1 MRLTDRDFATGV
13 TKQDLIH
20 IVITGDTTDSPEGS
34 SYKAPVGQ
42 ILELYNLP
50 VPLVK
55 LQTTSLGGGS
65 NVVTLNSNNT
75 VGSNIKLINPP
86 KIITQDLSQ
95 EQLNHGVF
103 IEMVQYKM
111 KSGSGTQ
118 NKSKGGGYIV
128 QPLMEDDGFGN
139 ITNGLQTRI
148 MTYYGKTINNRGG
161 IQTYRDS
168 TPPFTTIP
176 LIVPRFNHYQVS
188 DVNEV
193 VQLDEYFKGRFG
205 YTFVTYYT
213 GGTSPFYGILNN
225 VPIPYTN
232 KSKNNRQKTKSGNSG
247 TPYQLCYN
255 GRLTSLYVAFRY
267 LMFDPYSNEGKG
279 KFIEGPLSKT
289 IKVTNK
295 FFPFLKTPTDGFC
308 TVNPEFTAFTNN
320 TLIRFSFVN
329 KS

>member
-1 MRLTDRDFATGV
+1 MRLTDRTFATGI

-55 LQTTSLGGGS
+55 LQTTYHSDG
-65 NVVTLNSNNT
+65 VEIETLNFNNT
-75 VGSNIKLINPP
+75 VGSNIKLVNPP
-86 KIITQDLSQ
+86 KIILQDISQ

-111 KSGSGTQ
+111 KSG
-118 NKSKGGGYIV
+118 KLKRPKGGGYIV
-128 QPLMEDDGFGN
+128 QPRMNDDGSGN
-139 ITNGLQTRI
+139 ITNELQTRI
-148 MTYYGKTINNRGG
+148 MNLYGKTINNRGG
-161 IQTYRDS
+161 IQTYRHS
-168 TPPFTTIP
+168 GSPGATIP
-176 LIVPRFNHYQVS
+176 LIVPRMNHYQVS
-188 DVNEV
+188 SLN
-193 VQLDEYFKGRFG
+193 QLVELSDYFTGRFA
-205 YTFVTYYT
+205 YTTLSYWT
-213 GGTSPFYGILNN
+213 GETHTGMLNN
-225 VPIPYTN
+225 IPIPYTN
-232 KSKNNRQKTKSGNSG
+232 NSKNIKHKKKSGIIG
-247 TPYQLCYN
+247 TPYRLCYSGN
-255 GRLTSLYVAFRY
+255 LTSLYVAFRY
-267 LMFDPYSNEGKG
+267 LMFDPYSNNGMG

-295 FFPFLKTPTDGFC
+295 YFPFLKTATQGVC
-308 TVNPEFTAFTNN
+308 TVNPQFTASTNN

>member
-1 MRLTDRDFATGV
+1 MRLTDRNFATGV

-55 LQTTSLGGGS
+55 LQTIFSGS
-65 NVVTLNSNNT
+65 GSTVVTLNGNNT
-75 VGSNIKLINPP
+75 VGSNIKLMNPP
-86 KIITQDLSQ
+86 KIIAQDLSQ

-111 KSGSGTQ
+111 KGGKL
-118 NKSKGGGYIV
+118 NNSKGGGYIV

-139 ITNGLQTRI
+139 ITNGLQTKI

-161 IQTYRDS
+161 IQTYNDGGLGS
-168 TPPFTTIP
+168 TTP
-176 LIVPRFNHYQVS
+176 LIVPRMNHYQVYNP
-188 DVNEV
+188 NEV
-193 VQLDEYFKGRFG
+193 VLLDDYFEGRFR
-205 YTFVTYYT
+205 YTFVSYYS
-213 GGTSPFYGILNN
+213 GVTSLGLLFNIPTPITNSQKN
-225 VPIPYTN
+225 VRW
-232 KSKNNRQKTKSGNSG
+232 KKKSGNSG
-247 TPYQLCYN
+247 TTYRLCYD

-295 FFPFLKTPTDGFC
+295 FFPFLKTPTDGVC
-308 TVNPEFTAFTNN
+308 TVNPAFTASTNN

>member
-1 MRLTDRDFATGV
+1 MRLTDRTFATGV

-55 LQTTSLGGGS
+55 FQTILSGNGS
-65 NVVTLNSNNT
+65 NVVTLNFNNT
-75 VGSNIKLINPP
+75 VGSNVKLMNPP
-86 KIITQDLSQ
+86 KIIVQDLSQ

-111 KSGSGTQ
+111 KGGSGLQ
-118 NKSKGGGYIV
+118 NNYKGGGYIV

-161 IQTYRDS
+161 IQTYNDGGS
-168 TPPFTTIP
+168 PGSTIP
-176 LIVPRFNHYQVS
+176 LIVPRINHFQVQS
-188 DVNEV
+188 INEV
-193 VQLDEYFKGRFG
+193 VQLDSYFEGRFSYRTLG
-205 YTFVTYYT
+205 YYT
-213 GGTSPFYGILNN
+213 GVTYDVLNN
-225 VPIPYTN
+225 IPIPITN
-232 KSKNNRQKTKSGNSG
+232 SQKNVKRKKKSGNSG
-247 TPYQLCYN
+247 TSYRLCYD
-255 GRLTSLYVAFRY
+255 GSLTSLYVAFRY
-267 LMFDPYSNEGKG
+267 LMFDPYSNDGKG

-295 FFPFLKTPTDGFC
+295 FFPFLKTPTDGVC
-308 TVNPEFTAFTNN
+308 TVNPAFTASTNN

>member
-1 MRLTDRDFATGV
+1 MRLTDRTFATGV

-20 IVITGDTTDSPEGS
+20 IVITGDTTQSPVGS
-34 SYKAPVGQ
+34 SYKAPIGQ
-42 ILELYNLP
+42 LLELYNLP

-55 LQTTSLGGGS
+55 FQTILTGSGS
-65 NVVTLNSNNT
+65 NVVTLNVNNT
-75 VGSNIKLINPP
+75 VGSNIKLMNPP
-86 KIITQDLSQ
+86 KIIAQDLSQ

-111 KSGSGTQ
+111 KGGKL
-118 NKSKGGGYIV
+118 NNSKGGGYIV

-161 IQTYRDS
+161 IQTYYTGGTGS
-168 TPPFTTIP
+168 TIP
-176 LIVPRFNHYQVS
+176 LIVPRMNHYQVQGI
-188 DVNEV
+188 NEV
-193 VQLDEYFKGRFG
+193 VLLDDYFEGRVEYKSLS
-205 YTFVTYYT
+205 YYS
-213 GGTSPFYGILNN
+213 GVTSPFYGILNN

-232 KSKNNRQKTKSGNSG
+232 KSKNKKQKTKSGTLG
-247 TPYQLCYN
+247 LPYQMCYKGN
-255 GRLTSLYVAFRY
+255 LTSLYVAFRY
-267 LMFDPYSNEGKG
+267 LMFDPYSNNGNG

-308 TVNPEFTAFTNN
+308 TVNPAFTASTNN
-320 TLIRFSFVN
+320 TLIRFSFIN

>member
-1 MRLTDRDFATGV
+1 MRLTDRTFATGV

-55 LQTTSLGGGS
+55 LQTTFTGSGS
-65 NVVTLNSNNT
+65 NVVTLNGNNT
-75 VGSNIKLINPP
+75 VGSNIKLMNPP
-86 KIITQDLSQ
+86 KIIAQNLSQ

-111 KSGSGTQ
+111 KGGSGTQ
-118 NKSKGGGYIV
+118 NEFKGGGYIV
-128 QPLMEDDGFGN
+128 QPRMEDDGFGN
-139 ITNGLQTRI
+139 IINGLQTKI

-161 IQTYRDS
+161 IQTYNDGSSPGS
-168 TPPFTTIP
+168 TTP
-176 LIVPRFNHYQVS
+176 LIVPRMNHYQVS
-188 DVNEV
+188 IQNEV
-193 VQLDEYFKGRFG
+193 VPLDNYFEGRFT
-205 YTFVTYYT
+205 YRALDYYT
-213 GGTSPFYGILNN
+213 GVTYSVLNN
-225 VPIPYTN
+225 IPIPNTN
-232 KSKNNRQKTKSGNSG
+232 AQKNINQKVKSGNSG
-247 TPYQLCYN
+247 TTYRLCYA
-255 GRLTSLYVAFRY
+255 GSLTSLYVSFRY

-289 IKVTNK
+289 IKVTNRY
-295 FFPFLKTPTDGFC
+295 FPFLKTPTDGVC
-308 TVNPEFTAFTNN
+308 TVNPAFTASTNN
-320 TLIRFSFVN
+320 TLIRFSFIN

>member
-1 MRLTDRDFATGV
+1 MRLTDRNFATGV

-42 ILELYNLP
+42 LLELYNLP

-55 LQTTSLGGGS
+55 FQTILTGSGS
-65 NVVTLNSNNT
+65 NVVTLTVNNT
-75 VGSNIKLINPP
+75 VGSNVNLINPP
-86 KIITQDLSQ
+86 KIIAQDLSQ

-111 KSGSGTQ
+111 KSGKL
-118 NKSKGGGYIV
+118 NNSKGGGYIV
-128 QPLMEDDGFGN
+128 QPMMEDDGFGN

-161 IQTYRDS
+161 IQTYYTGGTGS
-168 TPPFTTIP
+168 TIP
-176 LIVPRFNHYQVS
+176 LIVPRMNHYQVS
-188 DVNEV
+188 NQNEV
-193 VQLDEYFKGRFG
+193 VLLDSYFEGRFG
-205 YTFVTYYT
+205 YTSLPYYS
-213 GGTSPFYGILNN
+213 GVTSPFFGILNN

-232 KSKNNRQKTKSGNSG
+232 AGKNVKQKKKSGILG
-247 TPYQLCYN
+247 IPYQLCYP
-255 GRLTSLYVAFRY
+255 GSLTSLYVAFRY

-295 FFPFLKTPTDGFC
+295 FFPFLKTPTDGIC
-308 TVNPEFTAFTNN
+308 TVNPIFTAATNN

>member
-1 MRLTDRDFATGV
+1 MRLTDRNFATGV

-34 SYKAPVGQ
+34 SYKAPIGQ

-50 VPLVK
+50 VPSVK
-55 LQTTSLGGGS
+55 LQTSPLGVGS
-65 NVVTLNSNNT
+65 NVVTLNDNNT
-75 VGSNIKLINPP
+75 VGSNVNLINPP
-86 KIITQDLSQ
+86 KITVQDLSL
-95 EQLNHGVF
+95 EQINHGVF

-111 KSGSGTQ
+111 KSGSGIQ

-148 MTYYGKTINNRGG
+148 ITYYGKTINNRGG
-161 IQTYRDS
+161 IQTYCDFS
-168 TPPFTTIP
+168 SATP

-193 VQLDEYFKGRFG
+193 VQLDNYFEGRF
-205 YTFVTYYT
+205 TYETLSYYSGAT
-213 GGTSPFYGILNN
+213 TPPYYGILNN

-232 KSKNNRQKTKSGNSG
+232 KSKNAKQKTKSGNSG
-247 TPYQLCYN
+247 VPYQMCY
-255 GRLTSLYVAFRY
+255 GGKLTSLYVAFRY

>member
-1 MRLTDRDFATGV
+1 MRLTDRNFATGV

-55 LQTTSLGGGS
+55 LQTTFTGSGS
-65 NVVTLNSNNT
+65 NVVTLNGNNT
-75 VGSNIKLINPP
+75 VGSNIKLMNPP
-86 KIITQDLSQ
+86 KIITQDLSL
-95 EQLNHGVF
+95 EQINHGVF

-111 KSGSGTQ
+111 KGGSGTQ
-118 NKSKGGGYIV
+118 NEFKGGGYIV
-128 QPLMEDDGFGN
+128 QPRMEDDGFGN

-161 IQTYRDS
+161 IQTYNDGS
-168 TPPFTTIP
+168 TTP
-176 LIVPRFNHYQVS
+176 LIVPRINHYQVS
-188 DVNEV
+188 IQNEV
-193 VQLDEYFKGRFG
+193 VPLDDYFEGRFR
-205 YTFVTYYT
+205 YTFVEYYS
-213 GGTSPFYGILNN
+213 GITSLGILNN
-225 VPIPYTN
+225 VPTPHTN
-232 KSKNNRQKTKSGNSG
+232 TSKNVKQKIKSGNSG
-247 TPYQLCYN
+247 TPYKLCYS
-255 GRLTSLYVAFRY
+255 GTLTSLYIAFRY
-267 LMFDPYSNEGKG
+267 LMFDPYSNDGKG

-295 FFPFLKTPTDGFC
+295 FFPFLKTPTEGVC
-308 TVNPEFTAFTNN
+308 TVNPAFTASTNN

>member
-1 MRLTDRDFATGV
+1 MRLTDRNFATGV

-42 ILELYNLP
+42 ILELFNLP

-55 LQTTSLGGGS
+55 LQTLPLGVGS
-65 NVVTLNSNNT
+65 NVVTLNANNT
-75 VGSNIKLINPP
+75 VGSNVKLINPP
-86 KIITQDLSQ
+86 KIIVQDLSL
-95 EQLNHGVF
+95 EQINHGVF

-111 KSGSGTQ
+111 KGGSGLQ
-118 NKSKGGGYIV
+118 NNSKGGGYIV
-128 QPLMEDDGFGN
+128 QPLMEDDGLGN
-139 ITNGLQTRI
+139 IINGLQNRI

-161 IQTYRDS
+161 IQTKYDS
-168 TPPFTTIP
+168 GSPGSTTP
-176 LIVPRFNHYQVS
+176 LIVPRMNHYQVIGI
-188 DVNEV
+188 NEV
-193 VQLDEYFKGRFG
+193 VPLDSYFEGRFIYRTEG
-205 YTFVTYYT
+205 YVS
-213 GGTSPFYGILNN
+213 GATSPFSGILNN
-225 VPIPYTN
+225 VPVPYTN
-232 KSKNNRQKTKSGNSG
+232 AQKNVGRKKKSGILG
-247 TPYQLCYN
+247 LPYQMCY
-255 GRLTSLYVAFRY
+255 GGSLTSLYVSFRY

-295 FFPFLKTPTDGFC
+295 FFPFLKTPTDGIC
-308 TVNPEFTAFTNN
+308 TVNPVFTASTNN

>member
-1 MRLTDRDFATGV
+1 MRLTDRNFATGV

-55 LQTTSLGGGS
+55 LQTIFSGSGS
-65 NVVTLNSNNT
+65 NVVTLNLNNT
-75 VGSNIKLINPP
+75 VGSNVTLMNPP
-86 KIITQDLSQ
+86 KIIAQDLSQ

-111 KSGSGTQ
+111 KSGSVLGNNT
-118 NKSKGGGYIV
+118 KGGGYIV
-128 QPLMEDDGFGN
+128 QPMMEDDGFGN

-161 IQTYRDS
+161 IQTYYTGGTGS
-168 TPPFTTIP
+168 IIP
-176 LIVPRFNHYQVS
+176 LIVPRMNHYQVQGI
-188 DVNEV
+188 NEV
-193 VQLDEYFKGRFG
+193 VQLDSYFEGRFT
-205 YTFVTYYT
+205 YTSSDYYSGLT
-213 GGTSPFYGILNN
+213 APFYGILNN
-225 VPIPYTN
+225 VPMPYTN
-232 KSKNNRQKTKSGNSG
+232 RSKNSTQKKKSGILG
-247 TPYQLCYN
+247 IPYQLCYP
-255 GRLTSLYVAFRY
+255 GSLTSLYVAFRY

-308 TVNPEFTAFTNN
+308 TVNPIFTASTNN